1 MVDMGSII
9 ESIREARDVKAKFV
23 GDGEIGKLKYN
34 ITYDGSSDS
43 YDIYYSGSYKST
55 LHIQFKMVDDRFR
68 FGVDGDGECVAE
80 YSLGG
85 KSSSLRISQDTR
97 IDVSKC
103 RDKNILAELW
113 IFILYWYSLHKR
125 DTLNKYLF
133 FCVYYSL
140 YIIRDD
146 LDVLYF
152 NYMVVFNIW

>member
-1 MVDMGSII
+1 ML
-9 ESIREARDVKAKFV
+9 RLN
-23 GDGEIGKLKYN
+23 DGKIGKLKYN

-103 RDKNILAELW
+103 RDKNILAELVLSQ
-113 IFILYWYSLHKR
+113 F
-125 DTLNKYLF
+125 
-133 FCVYYSL
+133 SL
-140 YIIRDD
+140 YDSGS
-146 LDVLYF
+146 
-152 NYMVVFNIW
+152 MVQTISIMKADSGLFVV

>member
-23 GDGEIGKLKYN
+23 GDGKICKLKYN

-103 RDKNILAELW
+103 RDKNILAELVLSQ
-113 IFILYWYSLHKR
+113 F
-125 DTLNKYLF
+125 
-133 FCVYYSL
+133 SL
-140 YIIRDD
+140 YDSGS
-146 LDVLYF
+146 
-152 NYMVVFNIW
+152 MVQTISIMKADSGLFVV

>member
-9 ESIREARDVKAKFV
+9 ESIREARDVKDKFV
-23 GDGEIGKLKYN
+23 GDGKIGKLKYN

-55 LHIQFKMVDDRFR
+55 LHTQFKMVDDRFR

-103 RDKNILAELW
+103 RDKNILAELVLSQ
-113 IFILYWYSLHKR
+113 F
-125 DTLNKYLF
+125 
-133 FCVYYSL
+133 SL
-140 YIIRDD
+140 YDSGS
-146 LDVLYF
+146 
-152 NYMVVFNIW
+152 MVQTISIMKADSGLFVV